1 MQFDHLHEG
10 DVDQQLLVRITGEV
24 QPLVVPQTLQPPN
37 KHHKEIA
44 IIVRSRATTDQ
55 EVTTDE
61 TLGVRRRTSRERK
74 GKPNEPPTQ
83 KIAEEQN
90 PSSVGI
96 TVKG

>member
-44 IIVRSRATTDQ
+44 IIVRTRATTDQ

-61 TLGVRRRTSRERK
+61 TLREELLGKEKENQTNRPHQKSPKSRIHDPLES
-74 GKPNEPPTQ
+74 Q
-83 KIAEEQN
+83 
-90 PSSVGI
+90 
-96 TVKG
+96 